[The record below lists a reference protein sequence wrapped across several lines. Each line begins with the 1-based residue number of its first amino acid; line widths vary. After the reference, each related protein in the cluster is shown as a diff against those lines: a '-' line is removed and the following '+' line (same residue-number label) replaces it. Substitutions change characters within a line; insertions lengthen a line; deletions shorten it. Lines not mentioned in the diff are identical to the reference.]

1 MTRAYNELY
10 VEDAQRSLAAM
21 LDYAVNCLKYELR
34 FFYDMFLQ
42 STYCERFEEGDA
54 AVLSGMSGVELAR
67 KVVEEHT
74 DKPCT
79 VEAQYDMERSPAYW
93 TGWVLAY
100 YQWYRSSDFKTMNRE
115 APIQDIYALYTPYH
129 EMDILQFVDKVD
141 EWRMQRRCMT
151 YLKLLRQEAGLSQR
165 ELSELT
171 DIPIKTIQQY
181 EQRQKNIN
189 KAQVEYVIRLSHALN
204 CRPQDLLE
212 Q

>member
-1 MTRAYNELY
+1 MTSAYNKLY

-21 LDYAVNCLKYELR
+21 LDYAVNCLRYELR

-42 STYCERFEEGDA
+42 STYCKRFEVGDA

-67 KVVEEHT
+67 KVVEEQT
-74 DKPCT
+74 NKSCV
-79 VEAQYDMERSPAYW
+79 VEAKYAMDRSPVYW

-100 YQWYRSSDFKTMNRE
+100 YQWLRCSDFKTMDRE
-115 APIQDIYALYTPYH
+115 VPIQDVYALYSPYH
-129 EMDILQFVDKVD
+129 EMDISQFVDKMD

-151 YLKLLRQEAGLSQR
+151 YLKLLRKEAGLSQR

-171 DIPIKTIQQY
+171 DIPIKTSQQY

-189 KAQVEYVIRLSHALN
+189 KAQAEYVIRLSNVLN
-204 CRPQDLLE
+204 CKPQDLLE
-212 Q
+212 